1 MANLLNGFINT
12 NGIADIYNKFI
23 KVTSKLHKTSSSI
36 GFIKKALHHNVTPTF
51 AKIRG
56 QFVHNKDQLDA
67 ERKIVVIFISPI
79 FYLPFLTHFPIFSLL
94 GRAQL
99 IESKQRYY
107 IDTSVIMS
115 DSTPKDTRSK
125 PI

>member
-56 QFVHNKDQLDA
+56 QFVNNKDQLDA

-94 GRAQL
+94 GRARL